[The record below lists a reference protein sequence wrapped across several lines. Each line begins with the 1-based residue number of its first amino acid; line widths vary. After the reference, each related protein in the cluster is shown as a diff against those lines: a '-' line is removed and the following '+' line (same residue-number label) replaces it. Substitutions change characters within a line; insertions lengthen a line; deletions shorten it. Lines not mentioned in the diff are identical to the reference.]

1 MAFPPFLLGLAIG
14 AGAVALFSKRKEIL
28 NAINDGSLQE
38 TFSKTK
44 EFASDVK
51 GDIASRA
58 RATFCR
64 DSDIQGKEHGGCEN
78 TAQKES

>member
-28 NAINDGSLQE
+28 GALNDGSLQE

-44 EFASDVK
+44 EFASEMKD
-51 GDIASRA
+51 DIANKA
-58 RATFCR
+58 KATFCSKTQES
-64 DSDIQGKEHGGCEN
+64 SDCGCEN
-78 TAQKES
+78 TTQKES

>member
-51 GDIASRA
+51 DNIANRAKTAFGDKAEERGD
-58 RATFCR
+58 C
-64 DSDIQGKEHGGCEN
+64 GCEN
-78 TAQKES
+78 AQKES

>member
-58 RATFCR
+58 RAAFGDKAETR
-64 DSDIQGKEHGGCEN
+64 SDCGCEN

>member
-28 NAINDGSLQE
+28 DTLKDGSLQE

-44 EFASDVK
+44 EFASEMKDN
-51 GDIASRA
+51 IADKAKS
-58 RATFCR
+58 TFCNTTQESN
-64 DSDIQGKEHGGCEN
+64 DCGCEN
-78 TAQKES
+78 TTQKES

>member
-14 AGAVALFSKRKEIL
+14 AGAVVLFSKRKKFL
-28 NAINDGSLQE
+28 DALNDGSLQE

-51 GDIASRA
+51 DDIANRA
-58 RATFCR
+58 KAAFG
-64 DSDIQGKEHGGCEN
+64 DKAKERGDCGCEN
-78 TAQKES
+78 AQRES